1 MLVAI
6 YFFHA
11 FAFMIAFIYLMP
23 GKRDYNYKAI
33 FKKDFPI
40 FYPLSFWLYII
51 VIFYFI
57 IDFYTKGWIGVNYV
71 DSFDTKKC

>member
-23 GKRDYNYKAI
+23 GKRDDNYKAI
-33 FKKDFPI
+33 IPEI
-40 FYPLSFWLYII
+40 EAYIE
-51 VIFYFI
+51 
-57 IDFYTKGWIGVNYV
+57 K
-71 DSFDTKKC
+71 